1 MKIRL
6 ERITKSFEKKQVI
19 RQTDL
24 TIESGSFTTLLGP
37 SGCGKTT
44 LLRMIAGL
52 ETPDSGGLMS
62 DVCFRGR
69 KRSTCRQKSAAR
81 LCVSGFCSLA
91 AHDGV

>member
-52 ETPDSGGLMS
+52 ETPDAGEIFLTAGAYSRGRRGSICRPRSAGLAS
-62 DVCFRGR
+62 CFRILPSGR
-69 KRSTCRQKSAAR
+69 I
-81 LCVSGFCSLA
+81 
-91 AHDGV
+91 